1 MGVDHQWEMF
11 RRLQQGPFSKGWIA
25 GPKWKSWTDIVPKFV
40 FQEGVSYF
48 QFPDPRG
55 WGQNGRKWAG
65 CGNGQLYIYIILYIL
80 YIYILYYILY
90 IYYIIYIYISG
101 LDTSMA
107 TQTWTVK
114 TVVSCIRLTVRISS
128 ARHGVDVSPPLRLL
142 VPNPDTVRF
151 SYIMERGTGSG
162 LLLKMFCGTPVAL
175 RFCFLMQ
182 KHVHS
187 WWYRH
192 QLKIGRCS
200 RVCPV
205 MEGSFRGIAQ
215 NGLRDPTFFLFL
227 GPQVF
232 FLCLQDRM
240 MTTQNSVFLTGNS
253 GVGKA
258 GVGWFHHVQY
268 PTAILRNPR
277 APMISPGWSI
287 RWIPK

>member
-1 MGVDHQWEMF
+1 
-11 RRLQQGPFSKGWIA
+11 
-25 GPKWKSWTDIVPKFV
+25 
-40 FQEGVSYF
+40 
-48 QFPDPRG
+48 
-55 WGQNGRKWAG
+55 
-65 CGNGQLYIYIILYIL
+65 
-80 YIYILYYILY
+80 
-90 IYYIIYIYISG
+90 
-101 LDTSMA
+101 MA

-232 FLCLQDRM
+232 FFYVSRTAWWPRRTLSSWRAILVLARLGWDGSIMFNTQQPSCGILGRPWYPLVEVSVESPNKSSMVESTNGCSSDIIIPILVGPKRAFLCIYIQRESISRWSRWCLLRF
-240 MTTQNSVFLTGNS
+240 VFLHS
-253 GVGKA
+253 L
-258 GVGWFHHVQY
+258 FIIY
-268 PTAILRNPR
+268 
-277 APMISPGWSI
+277 
-287 RWIPK
+287 

>member
-1 MGVDHQWEMF
+1 
-11 RRLQQGPFSKGWIA
+11 
-25 GPKWKSWTDIVPKFV
+25 
-40 FQEGVSYF
+40 
-48 QFPDPRG
+48 
-55 WGQNGRKWAG
+55 
-65 CGNGQLYIYIILYIL
+65 
-80 YIYILYYILY
+80 
-90 IYYIIYIYISG
+90 
-101 LDTSMA
+101 MA

-232 FLCLQDRM
+232 FFMSPGPHDDHAELCLLDGQFWCWQGWGGM
-240 MTTQNSVFLTGNS
+240 VPSCSIPNSHPAES
-253 GVGKA
+253 
-258 GVGWFHHVQY
+258 
-268 PTAILRNPR
+268 
-277 APMISPGWSI
+277 
-287 RWIPK
+287 